1 MSTTLGS
8 KAVGSSVYFTVNG
21 TKTEFLVVNQGKP
34 SSLYDDSCNGT
45 WLLMKQIYNTQAW
58 DSSNNDY
65 KNSDIH
71 SWLNNSFLS
80 LLPTDTVNLIKTV
93 KIPYRNGTGKSGT
106 TATGSNGLSTKVFLL
121 SGYEVGFTTSDSS
134 YFPVDGARLSYF
146 SSQSARIAYNSSG
159 SAAGWW
165 LRSPYTGNTNY
176 VWNVGTDGSY
186 NYNSCGATRGVR
198 PAFILDSS
206 LSVSDDDKVV
216 FNSPPVITTT
226 SSGDLGT
233 KGADFSVSYTV
244 SDEDAADTVT
254 VTETLDGIEKRSYTV
269 SGSGTSSFDV
279 TGEYFQK
286 ILNGAH
292 TMTIAA
298 TDGKEAASVTM
309 TFTKH
314 VTKAVVSMATP
325 MEADAAIT
333 VCSIKVRGS
342 FPGDGTLKVEVTNN
356 GNDSSPVWE
365 DCTDA
370 VEKGANYMFANATAA
385 NGFAFN
391 FRVTAERG
399 LSDTGGYITSIQGGF
414 Q

>member
-8 KAVGSSVYFTVNG
+8 KAVGSSVYVTVDG
-21 TKTEFLVVNQGKP
+21 TSTEFLVVNQGKP
-34 SSLYDDSCNGT
+34 SSLYDDSCDGT
-45 WLLMKQIYNTQAW
+45 WLLMKDIYNKQAW
-58 DSSNNDY
+58 DSTNNDY
-65 KNSDIH
+65 QNSDIH
-71 SWLNNSFLS
+71 AWLNGSFLS
-80 LLPTDTVNLIKTV
+80 LLPATASNHVKSV
-93 KIPYRNGTGKSGT
+93 KIPYRNGTGSGGS
-106 TATGSNGLSTKVFLL
+106 TATGANGLSAKIFLL
-121 SGYEVGFTTSDSS
+121 SGYEVGFTTSTSKN
-134 YFPVDGARLSYF
+134 FPVDGAALSYF
-146 SSQSARIAYNSSG
+146 TSNSTRIAYYSG
-159 SAAGWW
+159 SAAVWW
-165 LRSPYTGNTNY
+165 LRSPYTGNTSG
-176 VWNVGTDGSY
+176 VWRVGTDGASSVSGCSY
-186 NYNSCGATRGVR
+186 SYGVR

-206 LSVSDDDKVV
+206 LSVSDDDKVI
-216 FNSPPVITTT
+216 FNSPPVITST

-233 KGADFSVSYTV
+233 KDTGFSVSYTV

-254 VTETLDGIEKRSYTV
+254 VTETLDGAVKRTYTV
-269 SGSGTSSFDV
+269 SGSSTSSFDV

-286 ILNGAH
+286 VLNGAH
-292 TMTIAA
+292 TMAIAA
-298 TDGKEAASVTM
+298 TDGKEAASETM

-314 VTKAVVSMATP
+314 VTKAAVSMAAP

-356 GNDSSPVWE
+356 GNDASPVWE

-370 VEKGANYMFANATAA
+370 AEKGTNYMFTNATAA

>member
-8 KAVGSSVYFTVNG
+8 KAVGSSVYITVDG
-21 TKTEFLVVNQGKP
+21 TSTEFLVVNQGKP
-34 SSLYDDSCNGT
+34 LSLYDDSCDGT
-45 WLLMKQIYNTQAW
+45 WLLMKDIYNKQAW
-58 DSSNNDY
+58 DSTNNDY
-65 KNSDIH
+65 QNSDIH
-71 SWLNNSFLS
+71 AWLNDSFLN
-80 LLPTDTVNLIKTV
+80 LLPATASNHVKSV
-93 KIPYRNGTGKSGT
+93 KIPYRNGTGSGGS
-106 TATGSNGLSTKVFLL
+106 TATGASGLSTKIFLL
-121 SGYEVGFTTSDSS
+121 SGYEVGFTTSTSK
-134 YFPVDGARLSYF
+134 YFPVDGAALSYF
-146 SSQSARIAYNSSG
+146 TSNSTRIAYYSG
-159 SAAGWW
+159 SAAYWW
-165 LRSPYTGNTNY
+165 LRSPHTNNTGNVWY
-176 VWNVGTDGSY
+176 VNTDGS
-186 NYNSCGATRGVR
+186 NYNNGCSNTYGVR

-216 FNSPPVITTT
+216 FNAPPVITST

-233 KGADFSVSYTV
+233 KDAGFSVSYTV

-254 VTETLDGIEKRSYTV
+254 VTETLDGVEKRSYTV
-269 SGSGTSSFDV
+269 SGSSTSSFDV

-286 ILNGAH
+286 VLNGAH
-292 TMTIAA
+292 TMVIAA
-298 TDGKEAASVTM
+298 TDGKEAASETM

-356 GNDSSPVWE
+356 GNDTSPVWE
-365 DCTDA
+365 DCTDE
-370 VEKGANYMFANATAA
+370 VEKGANHMFTNATAA